1 MGAEEV
7 PAIMRGARKF
17 AVDEVGGLLRTHPGI
32 GLPMTGTIA
41 LITVRPHPAAKA
53 LLIEKTSVLAISA
66 GKTSVSEL
74 LALVLN
80 ELTLNELTLSEL
92 ALREQ
97 KLNARN

>member
-1 MGAEEV
+1 M
-7 PAIMRGARKF
+7 
-17 AVDEVGGLLRTHPGI
+17 DEVGGLLRTHPGI

-66 GKTSVSEL
+66 GKTSVPEL
-74 LALVLN
+74 LALV
-80 ELTLNELTLSEL
+80 LSEL

-97 KLNARN
+97 KLNARNRRAQRNLRRRV

>member
-1 MGAEEV
+1 M
-7 PAIMRGARKF
+7 
-17 AVDEVGGLLRTHPGI
+17 DEVGGLLRTHPGI

-66 GKTSVSEL
+66 GKTSVPEL
-74 LALVLN
+74 LALV
-80 ELTLNELTLSEL
+80 LNELTLSEL

-97 KLNARN
+97 KLNVRNRRAQRNLRRRV

>member
-1 MGAEEV
+1 
-7 PAIMRGARKF
+7 
-17 AVDEVGGLLRTHPGI
+17 VDEVGGLLRTHPGI

-66 GKTSVSEL
+66 GKTSVPEL

-80 ELTLNELTLSEL
+80 ELTLSELT
-92 ALREQ
+92 LREQ
-97 KLNARN
+97 KLNVRNRRAQRNLRRRV